1 VQSIRS
7 SSANSD
13 ENNKPTPSDE
23 ERLAVALADPEIQ
36 TILKDPKVLRVLGEL
51 QANPDGVDTN
61 IDDPFISKSINKL
74 IEAGILLL
82 G

>member
-1 VQSIRS
+1 MQSIRS
-7 SSANSD
+7 SSAKSD
-13 ENNKPTPSDE
+13 EKNIPDE

-51 QANPDGVDTN
+51 QANPDGVETN